1 MTYWLQLTI
10 LYCALKCFVKRIAL
24 MLSILTTKKRTKTRR
39 NPKQTK
45 TRGGTR
51 EFLDMTVMFITL
63 SVMIVA
69 QEHMFKTQRIV

>member
-1 MTYWLQLTI
+1 
-10 LYCALKCFVKRIAL
+10 

-45 TRGGTR
+45 TQGGMR
-51 EFLDMTVMFITL
+51 ELLDMTIMFITL